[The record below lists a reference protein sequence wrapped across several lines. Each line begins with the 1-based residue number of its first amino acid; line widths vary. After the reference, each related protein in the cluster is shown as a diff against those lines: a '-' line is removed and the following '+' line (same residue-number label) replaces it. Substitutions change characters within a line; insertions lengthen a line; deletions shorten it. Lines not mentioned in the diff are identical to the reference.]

1 MSPPHDPSN
10 APLLHAQL
18 VGWDQ
23 IRMGLEHAQTFAT
36 NGFPQARVEVIELG
50 QCKVTLRTVRELEEY
65 LQLKLRRTLLT
76 TVGNSTLTLEE
87 AETTILA
94 AQQDV
99 ETEDV
104 IGRIVLE

>member
-1 MSPPHDPSN
+1 
-10 APLLHAQL
+10 
-18 VGWDQ
+18 
-23 IRMGLEHAQTFAT
+23 MGLEHAQTFAA
-36 NGFPQARVEVIELG
+36 NGFPHARVEVIELG
-50 QCKVTLRTVRELEEY
+50 QCKVTLRTTRDLEEY